1 MYQALLSIFM
11 SGLVIGAAP
20 LSAQE
25 SEDVKWTTFRGQK
38 SLKMVTYCQRGSR
51 YKQFY
56 VLEMLI
62 YQMYNLIRDDKDFN
76 KKVIGK
82 CRK

>member
-25 SEDVKWTTFRGQK
+25 SEDVKWTTFVVR
-38 SLKMVTYCQRGSR
+38 
-51 YKQFY
+51 
-56 VLEMLI
+56 
-62 YQMYNLIRDDKDFN
+62 NP
-76 KKVIGK
+76 
-82 CRK
+82 